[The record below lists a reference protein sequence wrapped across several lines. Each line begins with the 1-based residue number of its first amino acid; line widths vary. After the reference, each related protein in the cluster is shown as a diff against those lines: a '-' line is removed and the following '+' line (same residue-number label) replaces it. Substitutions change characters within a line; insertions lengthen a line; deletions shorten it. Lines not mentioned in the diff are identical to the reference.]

1 MLILFLAVFTDF
13 DSVVKKKKK
22 QQKDFFF
29 FGTVVY
35 SSCWSLFVF
44 VNIY

>member
-29 FGTVVY
+29 GTVVY

>member
-29 FGTVVY
+29 WNCG
-35 SSCWSLFVF
+35 LQ
-44 VNIY
+44 